1 MAISFRTPLSVTAAS
16 GAGFTMP
23 TPASTAVGDFHVA
36 VVTNAGTAGPAAP
49 TGWTLSY
56 GASAGSGQFCS
67 VFTAPYSAGLTRAFT
82 NAASAAVAVCG
93 SYYEAG
99 KTVEL
104 HTLLAAVNT
113 TNNTTL
119 PTGAPTTGAAGMF
132 EVLAYSHSAAPTVTT
147 TATGSTVDLRAVN
160 GTSCTSILGHNNT
173 TSLGASTVCTAF
185 SHTLSASNNRKT
197 GVGILLKSGSYKNL
211 TGTAA
216 GRATVGPAG
225 GSGILFSDDFNRANA
240 AIGASWT
247 ADANSDVLSNQ
258 ARIGTGFGAAF
269 YAIHNT
275 TPSTVSYTVQA
286 KITQAELVSNSAVGL
301 GLVARYTDSTNFY
314 LAWIDEYGAVIRLYR
329 VAGGYTE
336 IGSWVTTPLS
346 DPVTLTLSVNTDTI
360 KVLVNGSQQISVT
373 DSTHTLAGKA
383 GLRTFN
389 PGQIPGHRFDDFIV
403 QDFTG
408 GSSPTQITRLK
419 PLAGTSVGSSTATGS
434 ITKILAP
441 TSNRD
446 LTGAAVGQARIGTAF
461 TWGTDVWGNPVW
473 GGTGVTVIEA
483 YRRPLK
489 ELTGAA
495 AGSSTAAAT
504 LTRRRRLLAVS
515 AGVAATT
522 AALTRRRTL
531 SAVSAGSSTTVASPS
546 RKRLLQAATS
556 AGTSTATGT
565 LTKVAVSYKE
575 LTGSAQGSSVTDGQ
589 ATRRRALVALSQGS
603 SNVFGF
609 VDKAGSLFRPLV
621 GAANGRAIASAPIIN
636 ARRALVAVSA
646 GTATVTVSVSRK
658 RLLTALSTGSSAVL
672 ATPTRKRGVTGISA
686 GRAATTGTP
695 SKQPRLTGLAIG
707 RATVT
712 SLLEKRVPI
721 SRLLT
726 GLSSGRA
733 SVTGI
738 PTRILVSTVYWDGD
752 RFTLLRDGYSTVRW
766 DGSVFVTTPSD
777 RVVVWDAG
785 VFKERLPLA

>member
-1 MAISFRTPLSVTAAS
+1 MPISFRTPLSVTAAS

-104 HTLLAAVNT
+104 HTLLAATNT

-160 GTSCTSILGHNNT
+160 GTSCTAILGHNNT

-185 SHTLSASNNRKT
+185 SHTLSASNARKT
-197 GVGILLKSGSYKNL
+197 GVGILLKSGSWKNL

-258 ARIGTGFGAAF
+258 ARIGTGFGSAF

-336 IGSWVTTPLS
+336 IGSWATGGPLA
-346 DPVTLTLSVNTDTI
+346 DPVTLTLSVNADTI

-373 DSTHTLAGKA
+373 DSTHAGAGKA
-383 GLRTFN
+383 GFRTFN
-389 PGQIPGHRFDDFIV
+389 PGQIPGHRFDDFVV

-408 GSSPTQITRLK
+408 GSGSTPITRLK
-419 PLAGTSVGSSTATGS
+419 PVAGTSAGSSTATGS
-434 ITKILAP
+434 ITKIDAP
-441 TSNRD
+441 TNHRN
-446 LTGAAVGQARIGTAF
+446 LTGAAVGQAHIGTVF

-473 GGTGVTVIEA
+473 GGSGVTVIEA
-483 YRRPLK
+483 VPTDFK
-489 ELTGAA
+489 DVAGTAT
-495 AGSSTAAAT
+495 GSSSAAAT
-504 LTRRRRLLAVS
+504 LTRKRRLAATAAGVGATTALLARRRALSASS
-515 AGVAATT
+515 AGVATVTATP
-522 AALTRRRTL
+522 TRRR
-531 SAVSAGSSTTVASPS
+531 P
-546 RKRLLQAATS
+546 LQAAS
-556 AGTSTATGT
+556 AGTSTVTG
-565 LTKVAVSYKE
+565 VP
-575 LTGSAQGSSVTDGQ
+575 
-589 ATRRRALVALSQGS
+589 TRRRSLAAASAGVASTSATLSKTSAYRDLTGTAS
-603 SNVFGF
+603 GTSNTFGF

-636 ARRALVAVSA
+636 ARRALVAVST
-646 GTATVTVSVSRK
+646 GQATVSVLVSRK
-658 RLLTALSTGSSAVL
+658 RRLVALSAGSSTVI
-672 ATPTRKRGVTGISA
+672 ATPTRRRPVTGISA
-686 GRAATTGTP
+686 GRAVTTGTS

-712 SLLEKRVPI
+712 SYLEKRVPV

-726 GLSSGRA
+726 GLSAGRA

-738 PTRILVSTVYWDGD
+738 PTRILVSTVYWEGEQ
-752 RFTLLRDGYSTVRW
+752 FGLVRDGYSTVRW
-766 DGSVFVTTPSD
+766 NGSVFVTTPSD